1 MTDHKHPEDAA
12 QRETTDQGEYTDVE
26 TPDGRDTHQDDVTPG
41 EYTDTDLGD
50 SSNR

>member
-12 QRETTDQGEYTDVE
+12 KRETTDEGEYTDVE
-26 TPDGRDTHQDDVTPG
+26 TTEGRDTHKDDVTPG

-50 SSNR
+50 ATSR